1 MAKMTEA
8 KKAAWQKQRAERAA
22 EIAAWKRPWRKW
34 YSIDEEA
41 PIRRLA
47 TTI

>member
-8 KKAAWQKQRAERAA
+8 KKAAWQKQRAQRAA
-22 EIAAWKRPWRKW
+22 EIAAWKRPWRKRHN
-34 YSIDEEA
+34 IDEDE